1 MENLPEKKSFAY
13 YFQVTDEGDDGLT
26 KWLKSISFLSALIA
40 LLIFADYFLPLK
52 ENTHKVQNLIVRSGF
67 SNMEYEKFLR
77 LKYKSG
83 EEEFWVMLDGEE
95 FAVTE
100 DVLSK
105 QKINDE
111 IIIFKTTLFGIN
123 MKFQN
128 KTDSDSRF
136 FYPYFDVYGLLIII
150 PIIFLVF
157 FFVMRLFSDKSEVV
171 LSIGVLNIFLLVGFG
186 VLLLFY

>member
-1 MENLPEKKSFAY
+1 MENLPEKKSFDY